1 MPARSAWPGRGL
13 VSGAFLAWPARSA
26 AGTGSGDIA
35 VSHLGHSVLATL
47 IATGP
52 PSVTPCRTPPVISAS
67 SCSNFIRAPRPYP
80 ARRRAS
86 AAAMSAVVTSTPAGM
101 PSQIATSARPCD
113 SPAVSQCSMLSI
125 LPWSRPRM
133 IAWPGDSDREAAAQ
147 PPAELPHQR
156 APQQAGCLVAG
167 RQAAAG
173 GQRQLDLQVA
183 ALTSAGAGRRRVTL
197 GHAEPRDRGLARH
210 GGRHRAQHIRIL
222 V

>member
-26 AGTGSGDIA
+26 AGTGSGDIT

-80 ARRRAS
+80 ARLLAR
-86 AAAMSAVVTSTPAGM
+86 AAARSAVVICTPAGM

-113 SPAVSQCSMLSI
+113 SPAVSQRSTVPI
-125 LPWSRPRM
+125 LPWGRGPWSRRH
-133 IAWPGDSDREAAAQ
+133 ARLTRGDRQRHTAPQ
-147 PPAELPHQR
+147 PLAELRHHRSTQL
-156 APQQAGCLVAG
+156 AEHLAGVG
-167 RQAAAG
+167 RGTAG
-173 GQRQLDLQVA
+173 GQ
-183 ALTSAGAGRRRVTL
+183 GN
-197 GHAEPRDRGLARH
+197 
-210 GGRHRAQHIRIL
+210 
-222 V
+222 